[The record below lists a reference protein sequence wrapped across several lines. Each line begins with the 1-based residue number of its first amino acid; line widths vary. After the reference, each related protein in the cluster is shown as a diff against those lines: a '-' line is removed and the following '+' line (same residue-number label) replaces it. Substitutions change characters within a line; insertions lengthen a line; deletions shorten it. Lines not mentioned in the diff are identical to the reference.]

1 MKDDPVV
8 IVGAA
13 RTPIAGFGGGFADMT
28 APELGAA
35 AISGA
40 LAKAGLAAADVE
52 ERAVVV
58 KAHEAGRTHRRQVC
72 IFSPLG
78 VHGRL
83 SSTN

>member
-1 MKDDPVV
+1 MKDDPIV

-40 LAKAGLAAADVE
+40 LVDAGLAAADVE
-52 ERAVVV
+52 DVTMGLVLA
-58 KAHEAGRTHRRQVC
+58 AGQGQAQLARLRWAPEFLRKQGRR
-72 IFSPLG
+72 P
-78 VHGRL
+78 
-83 SSTN
+83 

>member
-13 RTPIAGFGGGFADMT
+13 RTPIAGFCGGLADMT

-40 LAKAGLAAADVE
+40 LVKAGLVAADVE
-52 ERAVVV
+52 DVTMGLVLA
-58 KAHEAGRTHRRQVC
+58 AGQGRDPLSRWAPGFLKKQARR
-72 IFSPLG
+72 P
-78 VHGRL
+78 
-83 SSTN
+83 

>member
-13 RTPIAGFGGGFADMT
+13 RTPIAGFCGGLADMT

-40 LAKAGLAAADVE
+40 LVKAGLEAADVE
-52 ERAVVV
+52 DVTM
-58 KAHEAGRTHRRQVC
+58 G
-72 IFSPLG
+72 
-78 VHGRL
+78 
-83 SSTN
+83 